1 MNLFVHHGVWK
12 AYVMQDLCFKMQ
24 DLHTF
29 ISDPLLCKYSS
40 QKRQTDTT
48 QNKNQDVQNKDIVLG
63 PRNVFTRDQ
72 YWSTQGYIKKIW
84 RFVHF
89 SASSFFKT
97 AYVFYEQYIFAYF
110 VEVERIFFALS
121 ACKRILMFYFCFLGV
136 NDFFPYQ

>member
-63 PRNVFTRDQ
+63 PQCVSSRSILKHT
-72 YWSTQGYIKKIW
+72 GLHKKIW

-121 ACKRILMFYFCFLGV
+121 ACKKILLFYFCFLGV
-136 NDFFPYQ
+136 NDLFPYR